1 VTDRE
6 RAFLYGI
13 AAGLFCYV
21 VAAYGAGWTRLDAGL
36 TAAFW
41 TATVYYIARKSQES

>member
-1 VTDRE
+1 MSDHE

-13 AAGLFCYV
+13 AAGLICYAI
-21 VAAYGAGWTRLDAGL
+21 AAYGADWPKLDAGL

-41 TATVYYIARKSQES
+41 TATVYYITRKVDES